1 MQRQIT
7 DREIQ
12 KAQEIYLMQSKPFI
26 DMLNEIYKQL
36 NPKIIKTETEVK
48 VFYEETEKI
57 IMLRKYLDELSSKIK
72 ADLENGKFLQT
83 QNKIINK
90 KQILKL

>member
-26 DMLNEIYKQL
+26 DRLNEIHKQL
-36 NPKIIKTETEVK
+36 TPKIIKTETEVK
-48 VFYEETEKI
+48 VFYEETEEI
-57 IMLRKYLDELSSKIK
+57 VMLRKYLDELSSKIK
-72 ADLENGKFLQT
+72 ADLESGRFF
-83 QNKIINK
+83 
-90 KQILKL
+90 

>member
-26 DMLNEIYKQL
+26 DRLNEIYKQL
-36 NPKIIKTETEVK
+36 TPKIIKTETEVK
-48 VFYEETEKI
+48 VFYEETEEI
-57 IMLRKYLDELSSKIK
+57 VMLRKYLDELSSKIK
-72 ADLENGKFLQT
+72 ADLENGKFLYYYYQR
-83 QNKIINK
+83 
-90 KQILKL
+90 

>member
-26 DMLNEIYKQL
+26 DRLNEIYKRL
-36 NPKIIKTETEVK
+36 TPKIIKTETEVK
-48 VFYEETEKI
+48 VFYEETEEI
-57 IMLRKYLDELSSKIK
+57 VMLRKYLDELSSKIK
-72 ADLENGKFLQT
+72 ADLENGKFL
-83 QNKIINK
+83 
-90 KQILKL
+90 

>member
-26 DMLNEIYKQL
+26 DRLNEIYKQL
-36 NPKIIKTETEVK
+36 THKIIKTETEVK
-48 VFYEETEKI
+48 VFYEETEEI
-57 IMLRKYLDELSSKIK
+57 VMLRKYLDELSSKIK
-72 ADLENGKFLQT
+72 ADLENGKFL
-83 QNKIINK
+83 
-90 KQILKL
+90 

>member
-26 DMLNEIYKQL
+26 DRLNEIHKRL
-36 NPKIIKTETEVK
+36 TPKIIKTETEVK
-48 VFYEETEKI
+48 VFYEETEEI
-57 IMLRKYLDELSSKIK
+57 LMLRKYLDELSSKIK
-72 ADLENGKFLQT
+72 ADLERGKFL
-83 QNKIINK
+83 
-90 KQILKL
+90 